1 MKTYESE
8 NIRNIVLAGHASK
21 GKTTLAEA
29 LLNVAGATERLGKV
43 ADGTTVTDYD
53 SEEKKRHISVFGAS
67 AYGGDCGGRC
77 CMLLHAEGPV
87 HPVFSRQ
94 ADYCDLWLS
103 WSLIAYCRSGS
114 DQQTGGC
121 FV

>member
-53 SEEKKRHISVFGAS
+53 SEERKGISPFQAQLLLLNMRVKR
-67 AYGGDCGGRC
+67 
-77 CMLLHAEGPV
+77 
-87 HPVFSRQ
+87 
-94 ADYCDLWLS
+94 
-103 WSLIAYCRSGS
+103 LIL
-114 DQQTGGC
+114 
-121 FV
+121 

>member
-53 SEEKKRHISVFGAS
+53 SEEKKRHISVSSAVAPDTILFFIKSEMKSLGLFKSPFITAS
-67 AYGGDCGGRC
+67 KA
-77 CMLLHAEGPV
+77 
-87 HPVFSRQ
+87 
-94 ADYCDLWLS
+94 
-103 WSLIAYCRSGS
+103 
-114 DQQTGGC
+114 
-121 FV
+121 